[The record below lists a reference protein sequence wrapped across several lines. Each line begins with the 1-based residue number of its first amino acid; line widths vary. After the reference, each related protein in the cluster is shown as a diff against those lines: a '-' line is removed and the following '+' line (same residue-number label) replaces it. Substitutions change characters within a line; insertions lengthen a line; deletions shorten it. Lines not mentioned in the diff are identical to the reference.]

1 MGCFS
6 FVSSGSGDRTSSWSP
21 VTHYIPC
28 IWSGCVRGGPPTTD
42 PVFFLR
48 KCLNYVS
55 FWNHV
60 FTENGRLRWQLFSF
74 SSLNIVHFRPDTW
87 FLMKPVQC
95 LSSCWLTTND
105 CFWVAA
111 LGFFFFLPFVLSSLT
126 MVCLCFKL
134 TDFFISYCLF
144 TLKSE

>member
-1 MGCFS
+1 M
-6 FVSSGSGDRTSSWSP
+6 SSGSGDRISSWSP
-21 VTHYIPC
+21 LTHYIPW
-28 IWSGCVRGGPPTTD
+28 IWSGCVRGGPPTAN

-74 SSLNIVHFRPDTW
+74 TSLNIVHFHPDTW

-95 LSSCWLTTND
+95 LSSCWLTTSD

-111 LGFFFFLPFVLSSLT
+111 VGIFFFFFFAICLKQFDHGVFV
-126 MVCLCFKL
+126 FQAHW
-134 TDFFISYCLF
+134 FFFYFICYCLF